1 MKEVTDQESNYTYL
15 DTYAYLMYKSGNRTA
30 TKRITNLAIETA
42 KKENKSAITLE
53 KLIKTL

>member
-15 DTYAYLMYKSGNRTA
+15 DAYAYLMYKSGNRTA

-42 KKENKSAITLE
+42 KKENKSDITLE